1 MIVFQKEYCEEDFMD
16 LEMQVCDMLN
26 DLKDETSYTIP
37 TEQGFLTGKFTV
49 TIEWSENEIRKQI

>member
-16 LEMQVCDMLN
+16 LEMQVYDMLN
-26 DLKDETSYTIP
+26 DLKDETSYNIP

-49 TIEWSENEIRKQI
+49 TIEWSEDV